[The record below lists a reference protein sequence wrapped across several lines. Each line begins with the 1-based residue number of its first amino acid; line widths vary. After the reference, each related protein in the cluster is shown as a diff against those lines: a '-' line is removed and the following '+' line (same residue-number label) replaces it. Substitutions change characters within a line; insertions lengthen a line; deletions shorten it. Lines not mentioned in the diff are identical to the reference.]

1 MRTRQAGIHTT
12 LYLLL
17 PLLLLLLLLLQ
28 ATGRPRTSCAPTK
41 QAHSLRV
48 YLLLLLLPLLQATG
62 RPHVVRTSQAGIL
75 TTCVLDAAAAAG
87 NWEAKNLMCTYGEAF
102 KPLADASTSSGWQFI
117 NEGKRGAAKWGYIS
131 TTPGSVLKIVVNSM
145 RSQGDA
151 AAAEGDQQMN
161 VMLAYL
167 KSYEGMGMAKFE

>member
-1 MRTRQAGIHTT
+1 
-12 LYLLL
+12 
-17 PLLLLLLLLLQ
+17 
-28 ATGRPRTSCAPTK
+28 
-41 QAHSLRV
+41 
-48 YLLLLLLPLLQATG
+48 
-62 RPHVVRTSQAGIL
+62 VRTSQAGIL
-75 TTCVLDAAAAAG
+75 TTCVLDAAAAG

-117 NEGKRGAAKWGYIS
+117 NEGKPGAAKWGYIS

-145 RSQGDA
+145 RSQGEAAAA

>member
-1 MRTRQAGIHTT
+1 MLIA
-12 LYLLL
+12 
-17 PLLLLLLLLLQ
+17 
-28 ATGRPRTSCAPTK
+28 AA
-41 QAHSLRV
+41 A
-48 YLLLLLLPLLQATG
+48 A
-62 RPHVVRTSQAGIL
+62 
-75 TTCVLDAAAAAG
+75 AAAAAG

-102 KPLADASTSSGWQFI
+102 KPLTDVAGSSGWQFI

-145 RSQGDA
+145 RSQGEGAAAAA